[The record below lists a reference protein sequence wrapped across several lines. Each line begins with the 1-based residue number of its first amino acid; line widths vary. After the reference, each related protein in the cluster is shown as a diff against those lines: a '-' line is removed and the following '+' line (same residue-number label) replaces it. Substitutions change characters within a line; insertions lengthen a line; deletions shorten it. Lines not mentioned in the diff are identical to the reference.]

1 MSGACGAWRQ
11 GVGCTGP
18 PAPQLT
24 PSGPA
29 PPPQR
34 CSYGNNNQGQAT
46 VPTPQ
51 DPYDSTAIVEEWLQV
66 SAGYNHTCAITL
78 YNDLYCWGSSANG
91 RTTIPATGDNDWVYV
106 SAGAKH
112 TCE

>member
-1 MSGACGAWRQ
+1 MAARR
-11 GVGCTGP
+11 GVHWAARAPAHTFRPRP
-18 PAPQLT
+18 PT
-24 PSGPA
+24 P
-29 PPPQR
+29 R
-34 CSYGNNNQGQAT
+34 CSYGNNNQNQAT
-46 VPTPQ
+46 IPTV
-51 DPYDSTAIVEEWLQV
+51 YDSVTGDLIEEWLQV

-91 RTTIPATGDNDWVYV
+91 RTTVPATGGADWVYV

>member
-1 MSGACGAWRQ
+1 MPTTRCKACGALSR
-11 GVGCTGP
+11 TRSNTFP
-18 PAPQLT
+18 PCPRVLCC
-24 PSGPA
+24 
-29 PPPQR
+29 

-46 VPTPQ
+46 VPNVV
-51 DPYDSTAIVEEWLQV
+51 DPYDSTILIEWLQV

-91 RTTIPATGDNDWVYV
+91 RTTVPATGGADWVYV